1 MKKIIWI
8 IIVIIILIVG
18 FFSIVW
24 IRKSFWK
31 EPLFLYEKSK
41 NQEVVLHNW
50 DEYELLEVIDWDTIR
65 VLNWSWETLSVR
77 MIGIDAPE
85 RYTKRYWYIECFWK
99 EAEEYLKSLLD
110 GVKYIQIE
118 TDETQWKYDRY
129 ERLLWYLFLSWENI
143 NQKMITNGY
152 VREYTYN
159 LPYKYQSNFQK
170 SEQYAKENQLWLWS
184 SNTCNWERIKIEE

>member
-1 MKKIIWI
+1 MKKINWI
-8 IIVIIILIVG
+8 IIAIIILIVG

-24 IRKSFWK
+24 IRKFFWK

-110 GVKYIQIE
+110 GAKYIQIE

-159 LPYKYQSNFQK
+159 LPYKYQSDFQK

-184 SNTCNWERIKIEE
+184 SNTCNWERIELAE

>member
-99 EAEEYLKSLLD
+99 EAEEYLKTLLD

-159 LPYKYQSNFQK
+159 LPYKYQSDFQK

-184 SNTCNWERIKIEE
+184 SNTCNWKRIELEE